1 MPPDASREQH
11 TKNAKHF
18 ASKHRDGPAQREEW
32 REIISFIS
40 RFSCLSQEGE
50 TKALNSLTAENTTAI
65 YSHISTLWF
74 GVNFSN
80 ILNPLSFLNT

>member
-1 MPPDASREQH
+1 MPAENNTLRMP
-11 TKNAKHF
+11 NILPLN
-18 ASKHRDGPAQREEW
+18 RDGPAQREEW

-65 YSHISTLWF
+65 YSRISTLWF